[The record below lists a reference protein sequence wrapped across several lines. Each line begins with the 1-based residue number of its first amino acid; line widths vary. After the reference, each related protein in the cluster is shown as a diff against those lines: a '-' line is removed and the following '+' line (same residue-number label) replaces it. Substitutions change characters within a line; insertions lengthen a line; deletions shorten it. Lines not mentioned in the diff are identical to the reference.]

1 MAHGQAPPDY
11 SDKLSIKRPEISPG
25 SPQLDHLV
33 LLPGEGA
40 ARTRLLRNKATYAG
54 DSGVERRLKALY
66 LAVSLAEGNIEMPTV
81 VSAGVP
87 IHYEVIGTGTP
98 ILLVHGLLSSFEA
111 NWVQTG
117 WVNFLLAQGR
127 QVVGMDCRG
136 HGLSGKPHDPSGYG
150 GDHMADDVIAVMDAL
165 GLDRSDLM
173 GYSMGGGIAVDLLAR
188 MPERFTSVVA
198 GGAGVRTVRKDP
210 TATAEAL
217 EADDLSTIA
226 DPGALMM
233 RRLAESRSTDPTS
246 LSGRDNDL
254 KALAAVLRGSRG
266 LWGRMAFDTANFTD
280 ALRRVQI
287 PVLAVVGDKDS
298 NLAEAQLLIE
308 TVPLG
313 ELVVLPGEDHL
324 SAVTSQKYKEAV
336 ASFLKA
342 HALSTA

>member
-1 MAHGQAPPDY
+1 
-11 SDKLSIKRPEISPG
+11 
-25 SPQLDHLV
+25 
-33 LLPGEGA
+33 
-40 ARTRLLRNKATYAG
+40 
-54 DSGVERRLKALY
+54 
-66 LAVSLAEGNIEMPTV
+66 
-81 VSAGVP
+81 
-87 IHYEVIGTGTP
+87 
-98 ILLVHGLLSSFEA
+98 
-111 NWVQTG
+111 
-117 WVNFLLAQGR
+117 
-127 QVVGMDCRG
+127 
-136 HGLSGKPHDPSGYG
+136 
-150 GDHMADDVIAVMDAL
+150 
-165 GLDRSDLM
+165 
-173 GYSMGGGIAVDLLAR
+173 
-188 MPERFTSVVA
+188 
-198 GGAGVRTVRKDP
+198 VRKDP